1 MSKSTNQVKRIF
13 TRRKTGIRNK
23 SNPTHHQLSN
33 LIKYQS
39 NYITYDVTDNDDN
52 KSPETP
58 YNIGVKGEKYSSK
71 TDDIYTQFAT
81 LFFKNQNTISVP
93 TKVKTLI
100 ERDLPKNILD
110 KIHGQDKTVA
120 NRKVAVEL
128 CLLFLSQ
135 LSSTYRNIK
144 NGSSPCGWKTLRAE
158 YLRQLLRIDSKT
170 YLYVKEAL
178 LYEYDKG
185 PILECWNYVVNEHST
200 KYRLGVAFRSKGF
213 VTYKLQSVIVKGLFK
228 KSCQRKLLVAN
239 GNTICLN
246 LLEFYKS
253 IVLPTEQEIRIEAK
267 RLVKIGIPNK
277 KGKMLIFRN
286 KKSRDYYPNPD
297 KLVFVEDSL
306 KAYDYLTKNGL
317 LIPRP
322 GSEKSG
328 GRVVDSFT
336 LMPGW
341 IRKLIKINGQ
351 PIAEADYSCLHPNIA
366 MSLYGGR
373 IQNLKHKDLCT
384 ETEDKKIE
392 DELVLVKK
400 EHLSFFNKT
409 VWQMKHSQ
417 LFDYYS
423 KQEPSMLDAIIE
435 EKNNS
440 PFQHKITSR
449 RLFGKEVEI
458 MSEVVSRL
466 NEEGVF
472 VGYIYDALFFD
483 PAFSQKVT
491 EVMNEVALD
500 LKVFTTADLVK

>member
-1 MSKSTNQVKRIF
+1 MSKSTNQVKRIS
-13 TRRKTGIRNK
+13 TRRKTGNRDT
-23 SNPTHHQLSN
+23 SNPNHHQLSN
-33 LIKYQS
+33 LIINQS
-39 NYITYDVTDNDDN
+39 NYITNDVTDNDDN
-52 KSPETP
+52 KSPEIP

-81 LFFKNQNTISVP
+81 LFFRNPNTISIP

-110 KIHGQDKTVA
+110 KIHGQEKTVK

-135 LSSTYRNIK
+135 LSSTHRNIK
-144 NGSSPCGWKTLRAE
+144 NGSSPNGWKSLRAA
-158 YLRQLLRIDSKT
+158 YLRQLLRINSKT
-170 YLYVKEAL
+170 YLHVKEAL
-178 LYEYDKG
+178 LYEYEKG
-185 PILECWNYVVNEHST
+185 PILECRNYVVNKHST

-213 VTYKLQSVIVKGLFK
+213 VPYKLQSVKVKGLFK

-267 RLVKIGIPNK
+267 RLVKMGLPNK

-286 KKSRDYYPNPD
+286 KKCRDYYPNPH

-306 KAYDYLTKNGL
+306 KVFDYLTKNGL

-322 GSEKSG
+322 GAEKSG

-351 PIAEADYSCLHPNIA
+351 PIAEADYSCLHPNIT
-366 MSLYGGR
+366 MSLYGGSTR
-373 IQNLKHKDLCT
+373 NLKHIDLCK
-384 ETEDKKIE
+384 ETKDEKIKE
-392 DELVLVKK
+392 ELALVKK
-400 EHLSFFNKT
+400 EHLSFFNKK
-409 VWQMKHSQ
+409 VLQMKKSP
-417 LFDYYS
+417 LFQYYNE
-423 KQEPSMLDAIIE
+423 QESSMLHSIIN
-435 EKNNS
+435 EKNSS
-440 PFQHKITSR
+440 PFEHKVTSR
-449 RLFGKEVEI
+449 RLFAKEVE
-458 MSEVVSRL
+458 MMTEVVSRL
-466 NEEGVF
+466 NEEGIF

-483 PAFSQKVT
+483 PAFSQKVI

-500 LKVFTTADLVK
+500 LMVFTTADLV